1 MFTEN
6 KPVKKHNETH
16 LSNLDSQF
24 VYIDA
29 LEESSGNI
37 TVSKSQIDTTK
48 QRKISKTGYLAS
60 HLHLQIDSQIM
71 LTSNI
76 DTDNRLVN
84 GLFGRVTE
92 FKYLNNAVNV
102 VHVKFN
108 DGSVGLVARRLNVT
122 AQKHH

>member
-1 MFTEN
+1 
-6 KPVKKHNETH
+6 
-16 LSNLDSQF
+16 
-24 VYIDA
+24 
-29 LEESSGNI
+29 
-37 TVSKSQIDTTK
+37 
-48 QRKISKTGYLAS
+48 
-60 HLHLQIDSQIM
+60 M

-108 DGSVGLVARRLNVT
+108 DRSVGLVARRLYVT

>member
-60 HLHLQIDSQIM
+60 HLHLQIDSQIC
-71 LTSNI
+71 
-76 DTDNRLVN
+76 
-84 GLFGRVTE
+84 
-92 FKYLNNAVNV
+92 
-102 VHVKFN
+102 
-108 DGSVGLVARRLNVT
+108 
-122 AQKHH
+122 